1 MPDRGVEAF
10 EREVKPHLDAL
21 LRTAR
26 RLMRDPTLADD
37 LLQEAMLK
45 GWRFFHSFEAGTNF
59 KAWIFRV
66 LYTVFVSMTRERK
79 LEFQESDSV
88 GEIEARESP
97 VEELSR
103 PSIKERERAVLEAV
117 DDRIKAAVEE
127 LPPDLRTVFLLST
140 IEGLKYREI
149 AKVMEC
155 PLGTVMSRLFR
166 SRRMLQDRLAQY
178 ARDINFPSISASGAS

>member
-1 MPDRGVEAF
+1 MADRRVDAF

-21 LRTAR
+21 HRTAR

-37 LLQEAMLK
+37 LLQEALLK
-45 GWRFFHSFEAGTNF
+45 GWRFFHSFKAGTNF

-66 LYTVFVSMTRERK
+66 LYTVFVSMTRERR
-79 LEFQESDSV
+79 LEVQESDAV
-88 GEIEARESP
+88 AEIEAPDSP
-97 VEELSR
+97 IEELSR
-103 PSIKERERAVLEAV
+103 PSLHERERAVLEAV
-117 DDRIKAAVEE
+117 DDRVKSAVED
-127 LPPDLRTVFLLST
+127 LPHDLRTVFLLST

-149 AKVMEC
+149 AEVMAC

-178 ARDINFPSISASGAS
+178 ARDLNFPSTAAEPAS